1 MLPGKCLAGRDIEWI
16 LDGLSAG
23 PSRTVQFVGQ
33 VTVGPLPDGSLIH
46 ATARVGDVTAAAARA
61 GVTTTVSG
69 G

>member
-1 MLPGKCLAGRDIEWI
+1 MLPGNCLAGRDIEWI

-23 PSRTVQFVGQ
+23 ASRTVQFVGQ
-33 VTVGPLPDGSLIH
+33 VTVGPLADGSRIH
-46 ATARVGDVTAAAARA
+46 ATARVADVTGAAARA